1 MPIDEEQ
8 PEFALEIKEEAQR
21 GLHKLVVSSQI
32 GGLLHHAIP
41 IIGPAVVELMTD
53 LAIQRTNRRMYDMFE
68 HFTKKVKEIGET
80 KVDREWFRSEEFQN
94 LLFNAFLQLN
104 LTHDREKIEML
115 GVALANSGAPG
126 FKEEERKDLFVRFV
140 REITPQHLKV
150 LLELAPR
157 PVVLYDYP
165 TITPGTQSF
174 PASAIKPRENPDEKT
189 VEFLRWSRRPIVSP
203 DGDDLLALQMLH
215 AYGLVEEEIKSS
227 IKQPNISHISSE
239 GQARQALSQFIKN
252 VENAKVERSFRI
264 SPLGDKFLKF
274 VGLPK
279 TSAETK
285 EQQEG

>member
-53 LAIQRTNRRMYDMFE
+53 LAIQRTNRRMYEMFE
-68 HFTKKVKEIGET
+68 HFTEKVVEIGET
-80 KVDREWFRSEEFQN
+80 KVDREWFQSEEFQN
-94 LLFNAFLQLN
+94 LLFDAFLQLN
-104 LTHDREKIEML
+104 LTHDRDKIEML

-126 FKEEERKDLFVRFV
+126 FKEEDRKDLFVRFV

-150 LLELAPR
+150 LLELAPQ
-157 PVVLYDYP
+157 PAVVYDYP
-165 TITPGTQSF
+165 TITPDTQSF
-174 PASAIKPRENPDEKT
+174 QASDIKPRENPDEKT
-189 VEFLRWSRRPIVSP
+189 LEFLRWSRRPTVSP

-215 AYGLVEEEIKSS
+215 AYGLVEEGIKSS
-227 IKQPNISHISSE
+227 IKQPSISHISSE
-239 GQARQALSQFIKN
+239 GQAREVLRQFIKN
-252 VENAKVERSFRI
+252 VENAEVERSFRI

-279 TSAETK
+279 TSAEANK
-285 EQQEG
+285 QQEG